1 MNFQNVKQTWQ
12 NSSHD
17 LFPKEVFLVAFRW
30 KLISWKGFFW
40 LLLSG
45 NKFPEKVFLSV
56 FKWKSIVRELLQFW
70 RIRCSHPDLLPWTL
84 NREMQPQ
91 TCQGRSGAHNT
102 YYYVCMY
109 YIVFFI
115 SDFWGYQDN
124 NSRNG
129 CQKTLNACSCF
140 HPDLLPWTERLL
152 PNATTDM
159 PGKKCT

>member
-1 MNFQNVKQTWQ
+1 M
-12 NSSHD
+12 
-17 LFPKEVFLVAFRW
+17 
-30 KLISWKGFFW
+30 
-40 LLLSG
+40 
-45 NKFPEKVFLSV
+45 
-56 FKWKSIVRELLQFW
+56 RELLQFW

-159 PGKKCT
+159 PGKKCTQCILSLNIVLWRFMKYTFLRFLWSPKIPLLFLMFSIRITLWCTTFDNRRLHLEKVLAKT